1 MRFKF
6 DRIIL
11 NDYDK
16 TTLTAIISMWH
27 NANIYRFDTLAAT
40 IAAEYNPIENYDRT
54 ETVLSTRTPNLTET
68 LTHNTTQA
76 QSGTTATT
84 TAATVEE
91 STNSTRDLDRD
102 NYTSDDTDEDITVNT
117 VNRVV
122 PFDETA
128 LSGSDGYIREAQT
141 VTTDRDTD
149 RSFREDISENES
161 VYGSRDNETH
171 VTDTTTHGR
180 QDKTTGTETTTNT
193 GNEQTATSIRA
204 HGNIGVTTVAEMLE
218 QERTKTANFVLLDIY
233 LADLINNISIGIYK
247 GECI

>member
-6 DRIIL
+6 DRIIM
-11 NDYDK
+11 NDYEK
-16 TTLTAIISMWH
+16 TALTAIISMWH

-54 ETVLSTRTPNLTET
+54 ETVQSTRTPNLTET

-76 QSGTTATT
+76 QSGTTATST
-84 TAATVEE
+84 TATSEGT
-91 STNSTRDLDRD
+91 SNLTRNFDRD
-102 NYTSDDTDEDITVNT
+102 NSTSDDTDEDITVNT

-128 LSGSDGYIREAQT
+128 LSGADGYIREAQT

-149 RSFREDISENES
+149 RSFREDISEDTTE
-161 VYGSRDNETH
+161 YGNTDSETH
-171 VTDTTTHGR
+171 VTDTVTHGR

-218 QERTKTANFVLLDIY
+218 QERTRTANFVLLDIY